1 MKYSLITIHFLLLF
15 LNLPGFANDEKNLLQ
30 EWINNVDGIHSATY
44 FSTRLGFAP
53 GDSIPSIVNERFVR
67 MLSNPNDLFLKS
79 SFVCFDKD
87 DTTKANY
94 YYDGDIRV
102 RINHQDKTF
111 EMDDFKNNPLPFRAI
126 DPPFFIKAKA
136 ILSFCIQENENKSV
150 VIEDHGDSLLLKLI
164 VFDKIVEFIG
174 SYVDIRNGE
183 EYLPPICSKYEIW
196 FHKTDNLPYCI
207 KRDMPHDVSLEYCR
221 NIKTNGF
228 ESLDFDIQKYLSN
241 GFNELEKKPKIDN
254 VPDLLNCPAPDWA
267 LEDIEGHSYS
277 LADFKSKVLL
287 IQFSSISCGPCQ
299 QSVGF
304 MKQLSIEYDDED
316 FELVAFESWN
326 PNPAA
331 LRSYVTRNQI
341 GYKFLI
347 SSTSITNAYQIQAVP
362 VFFVL
367 DENRIVR
374 KIIRGYSKG
383 NTDKEIRSSIN
394 ALLQ

>member
-1 MKYSLITIHFLLLF
+1 MKHNIITTLFLLLF
-15 LNLPGFANDEKNLLQ
+15 LNLTGFANEEKTMLQ

-44 FSTRLGFAP
+44 FSTRLGYAP

-67 MLSNPNDLFLKS
+67 MLSNPNDAFLKS
-79 SFVCFDKD
+79 SFVCFDGND
-87 DTTKANY
+87 STKANY
-94 YYDGDIRV
+94 YYDGNIRV
-102 RINHQDKTF
+102 RINQKEGTY
-111 EMDDFKNNPLPFRAI
+111 EVDDFKSNTLPFRVI

-136 ILSFCIQENENKSV
+136 ILSFCIQDNLKKSV

-174 SYVDIRNGE
+174 SYIDIRNGE

-207 KRDMPHDVSLEYCR
+207 KREMPHDVSLEYCR
-221 NIKTNGF
+221 NLRINGF
-228 ESLDFDIQKYLSN
+228 ESLGFDIQKYLSN
-241 GFNELEKKPKIDN
+241 GFNELEENPKIVS

-267 LEDIEGHSYS
+267 LKDIDGNLFS
-277 LADFKSKVLL
+277 LAGFNSKVLL

-299 QSVGF
+299 ISVGF
-304 MKQLSIEYDDED
+304 MKQLSVEYDYED
-316 FELVAFESWN
+316 FELLAFESWN

-347 SSTSITNAYQIQAVP
+347 SSVSVSKAYQIQAVP

-383 NTDKEIRSSIN
+383 KTDNEIRSSIN